1 MVAVQEV
8 VDNIAGASSEELI
21 QAHNEIHSIWKSGEV
36 EVEQAAKLNTLIRA
50 ALIEKNIAPTVID
63 SELDKR
69 SAVWMEESDLFD
81 VDSSPVHK
89 ILLGEKLEIEKVIG
103 AQLWGSPAGKSNIAK
118 RLLPMFPE
126 HDTYTE
132 LFFGGGALFWGK
144 EQVATEVVNDFDEE
158 IAFAIKFT
166 RDMTDSDIEKLKKM
180 NWNPISKE
188 EWVRLFKSQ
197 PTDPLQRYYRFLKV
211 RTCSFMRGMKTF
223 NPVHSGGKNIPKKL
237 ERAREKLSGVRVFNT
252 TYADIIKQYDKPTA
266 FHFLD
271 PPYVKTDQGVGEKT
285 FDHEQFWDILA
296 SLDGKWMVTYHKSP
310 LEMFDG
316 KFVDNGWTVVEVEHQ
331 SASGLG
337 GSKKGYKTIVTMN
350 YQPTEDQIKFCTTKP
365 ADRNKVKKSEDQDS
379 VDVLRWLPITKAE
392 NATGDE
398 QIVMGVVLEP
408 DGVDAHGDTI
418 SAQEIE
424 DAAHLWLAK
433 FQNAGFMHSRL
444 VNEKVELYES
454 YIAPVDFDV
463 NGEPVKAG
471 SWILVYHIL
480 DPELWAAIK
489 SGELTGFS
497 MGGFARRVD
506 P

>member
-1 MVAVQEV
+1 MVSVQQV
-8 VDNIAGASSEELI
+8 VENIAGASSDELI
-21 QAHNEIHSIWKSGEV
+21 QAHNELHAIWKSGDV
-36 EVEQAAKLNTLIRA
+36 EVEQAAKFNAIIRA
-50 ALIEKNIAPTVID
+50 VLIEKNIAPTVID
-63 SELDKR
+63 SDLDMR
-69 SAVWMEESDLFD
+69 SAIWMEESSLFD

-89 ILLGEKLEIEKVIG
+89 ILAGEKLQIEKGIG

-126 HDTYTE
+126 HDAYTE

-144 EQVATEVVNDFDEE
+144 EKVETEVVNDFDEE

-166 RDMTDSDIEKLKKM
+166 RDMTDADIEKLKKM

-188 EWVRLFKSQ
+188 EWVRLFKSE
-197 PTDPLQRYYRFLKV
+197 PTDPLERYYRFLKV
-211 RTCSFMRGMKTF
+211 RVCSFMSRGLTF
-223 NPVHSGGKNIPKKL
+223 SPQHSGGKNIPKKL

-252 TYADIIKQYDKPTA
+252 SYADIIKQYDSPTA

-296 SLDGKWMVTYHKSP
+296 SLDGKWMVTYHMSP
-310 LEMFDG
+310 FDMFDG
-316 KFVDNGWTVVEVEHQ
+316 KFKGKDWTVVEMGH
-331 SASGLG
+331 SRTRGTSGNG
-337 GSKKGYKTIVTMN
+337 EYTTIVTMN

-365 ADRNKVKKSEDQDS
+365 SDRQKVKKHEAEDNT
-379 VDVLRWLPITKAE
+379 DVLRWIPITKSD
-392 NATGDE
+392 TTSGDA

-424 DAAHLWLAK
+424 DAAHQWLAK
-433 FQNAGFMHSRL
+433 FQNAGLMHSRL

-454 YIAPVDFDV
+454 YIAPVDFEI
-463 NGEPVKAG
+463 GSEQVKAG
-471 SWILVYHIL
+471 SWILVYHVL
-480 DPELWAAIK
+480 DSDLWAAIK